1 MTVLFQ
7 IILIFVSIA
16 TMAMILQKIRKSKV
30 QIDDALF
37 WLFFSAVLLI
47 FSLFPQLADWLA
59 QLMGIAS
66 PVNFIFLLIIFL
78 LMLHQFFLSLK
89 LSILDQK
96 LKELVQTIAMKEKLD
111 HQQER
116 EQ

>member
-1 MTVLFQ
+1 MTLLFQ
-7 IILIFVSIA
+7 IVLIVVSIV

-37 WLFFSAVLLI
+37 WLFFSAVLLV
-47 FSLFPQLADWLA
+47 FSLFPALANWIAALI
-59 QLMGIAS
+59 GIAS

-78 LMLHQFFLSLK
+78 LMSNQFYMGIK

-96 LKELVQTIAMKEKLD
+96 FKELVQKVAIEEKD
-111 HQQER
+111 KK
-116 EQ
+116 